1 MASPDTGQ
9 LVYSHLPPQER
20 ARAAPPRSSQLLPSS
35 SAELDLSPP
44 ANHELAPS
52 LALCVFPLVRRDF
65 SAWPWH
71 DTVVSSQ
78 ATGTSV
84 PMTLLQCSEF
94 GEVKYAMY
102 SGVPDPF
109 SATICS
115 NSGSRPRR
123 ALRFWQ
129 PLLPLC
135 RTRWVLCSSTRS
147 CACLSRMDDWKLLV
161 SIYTKDKNLCQ
172 LHKLP

>member
-1 MASPDTGQ
+1 
-9 LVYSHLPPQER
+9 
-20 ARAAPPRSSQLLPSS
+20 
-35 SAELDLSPP
+35 
-44 ANHELAPS
+44 
-52 LALCVFPLVRRDF
+52 
-65 SAWPWH
+65 
-71 DTVVSSQ
+71 
-78 ATGTSV
+78 
-84 PMTLLQCSEF
+84 MTLLQCSEF

-147 CACLSRMDDWKLLV
+147 CASLNRMDDWKLLV
-161 SIYTKDKNLCQ
+161 SIYWILKTKICVNCINSLKAFYLFINFIFILLTILQDSLPSQSQIFPLSTQWKPQLMGSSSPTLC
-172 LHKLP
+172 LTTSRVGESDVTCIPLVWRDMFTTRSTTRVAR